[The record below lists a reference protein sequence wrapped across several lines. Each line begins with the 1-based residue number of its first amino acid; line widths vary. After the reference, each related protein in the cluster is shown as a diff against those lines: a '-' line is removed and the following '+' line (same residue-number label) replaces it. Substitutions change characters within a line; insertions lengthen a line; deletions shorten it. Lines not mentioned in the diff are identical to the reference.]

1 MEVITL
7 SAFLDPQLLL
17 FMAIGMLVGIGFG
30 CIPGLNTPMALAL
43 VLPIT
48 FGMDFVTAIAMLV
61 AVYIGGLSGGLIS
74 AILLKMPGTAAAIS
88 TTFDG
93 YPMAQKGEAMRA
105 LTLGIVSSFLGGLFA
120 TIVLMFATSRL
131 AAFALGFGPLEYLGV
146 SVFALCLITLLIK
159 GDLINGFITTSFGIL
174 LATVGTDP
182 VDGLSRFTFG
192 FYRLDSGIH
201 IVLVIIGMFALSTVF
216 QTTMKSLNSIDTVE
230 QKLDGKVF
238 FTTLKEF
245 KGQIGNVIRSASI
258 GTIFGI
264 LPGLGGSASSL
275 VAYAQAK
282 RFDKDPESFGK
293 GNASGIV
300 APESANN
307 AVAGGALIP
316 MLALGVPGSSP
327 VALIM
332 SAFMI
337 HGVTIGPLL
346 ITDRPD
352 ILQGIFVA
360 LMIANVMMLVLQSV
374 LLKYFAK
381 IITIEKYILLP
392 VMIVFCAI
400 GAYVSNNSIFNI
412 SVLLLLAVVGFLMS
426 NNGFPL
432 TTIIMGYVLGGLVE
446 LYYRRTMIYYGSMGE
461 ALSKPSMGMAFLI
474 VAVIVLVFSVG
485 SRLRAY
491 LANRA
496 QGIPDIQS

>member
-1 MEVITL
+1 MENISL
-7 SAFLDPQLLL
+7 MAFLDPQLLL
-17 FMAIGMLVGIGFG
+17 LMAVGMLIGIGFG

-48 FGMDFVTAIAMLV
+48 FGMEFVTAIAMLV

-74 AILLKMPGTAAAIS
+74 AILLNMPGTAAAIS

-93 YPMAQKGEAMRA
+93 FPMAQKGEAMRA

-146 SVFALCLITLLIK
+146 AVFALCLITLLIK
-159 GDLINGFITTSFGIL
+159 GDVINGFITTCFGIL
-174 LATVGTDP
+174 LSTIGSDP
-182 VDGLSRFTFG
+182 VDGVSRFTFG
-192 FYRLDSGIH
+192 FFRLDSGVH
-201 IVLVIIGMFALSTVF
+201 IVLVIIGMFALATVL
-216 QTTMKSLNSIDTVE
+216 QTTLKSLDSVDSVE
-230 QKLDGKVF
+230 QELDGKVF
-238 FTTLKEF
+238 FKTLKEF
-245 KGQIGNVIRSASI
+245 KGQIWNVLRSASI
-258 GTIFGI
+258 GTVFGI

-282 RFDKDPESFGK
+282 RLDKDPDSFGE
-293 GNASGIV
+293 GNPSGIV

-346 ITDRPD
+346 ITERPD
-352 ILQGIFVA
+352 ILQAIFVA
-360 LMIANVMMLVLQSV
+360 LMISNVLMLVLQSV

-392 VMIVFCAI
+392 IMIVFCGI
-400 GAYVSNNSIFNI
+400 GAFITNNSVFNI
-412 SVLLLLAVVGFLMS
+412 SVLLILAVVGFLMS
-426 NNGFPL
+426 NNDFPL
-432 TTIIMGYVLGGLVE
+432 TTIIMGYVLGSLVE
-446 LYYRRTMIYYGSMGE
+446 LYYRRTMIYYGSLGE
-461 ALSKPSMGMAFLI
+461 AFAQPSMGMAFLV
-474 VAVIVLVFSVG
+474 VALVVLVLSIG
-485 SRLRAY
+485 SRVRAY
-491 LANRA
+491 RQERA
-496 QGIPDIQS
+496 